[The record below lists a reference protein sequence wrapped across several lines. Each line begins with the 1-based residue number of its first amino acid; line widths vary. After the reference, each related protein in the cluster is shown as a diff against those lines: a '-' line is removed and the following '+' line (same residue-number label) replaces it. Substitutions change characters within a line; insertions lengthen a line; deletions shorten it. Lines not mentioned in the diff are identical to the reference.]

1 MLGVF
6 ALQVSVCVGVCLCAS
21 CCFFV
26 SFFFTVLPSE
36 TFLSHCVCILNT
48 MTIKTLYLILFY
60 SINRIQNTATFEVSG
75 CNLTS
80 DVLDGVHKITSS
92 SQN

>member
-1 MLGVF
+1 MCVGGGG
-6 ALQVSVCVGVCLCAS
+6 VSVCFWL
-21 CCFFV
+21 FF

-48 MTIKTLYLILFY
+48 MTIKAFYLILFY

>member
-1 MLGVF
+1 MCGC
-6 ALQVSVCVGVCLCAS
+6 VSVCFLL
-21 CCFFV
+21 FFRF
-26 SFFFTVLPSE
+26 FFFTVLPSE

-48 MTIKTLYLILFY
+48 MTIKTFYLILFY